1 MILFSGQIISTDK
14 ENNESDV
21 IKFEQLNID
30 LSNIQSNTIKQ
41 LKIQETST
49 LKLIGCLNKNYFNDK
64 NCRVTLKEILP
75 TLNRRIV
82 LPFFIPVLALVVSF
96 MLVKHNRSIFLIRL
110 VFLVTL
116 LLS

>member
-41 LKIQETST
+41 PRYR
-49 LKLIGCLNKNYFNDK
+49 KLL
-64 NCRVTLKEILP
+64 R
-75 TLNRRIV
+75 
-82 LPFFIPVLALVVSF
+82 
-96 MLVKHNRSIFLIRL
+96 
-110 VFLVTL
+110 
-116 LLS
+116 

>member
-21 IKFEQLNID
+21 TLEQLNID

-41 LKIQETST
+41 PKIQETST

-64 NCRVTLKEILP
+64 NCRGNIEKEILP
-75 TLNRRIV
+75 TLNRENCFT
-82 LPFFIPVLALVVSF
+82 FFYSCFSF
-96 MLVKHNRSIFLIRL
+96 SGFFHACNK
-110 VFLVTL
+110 T
-116 LLS
+116 